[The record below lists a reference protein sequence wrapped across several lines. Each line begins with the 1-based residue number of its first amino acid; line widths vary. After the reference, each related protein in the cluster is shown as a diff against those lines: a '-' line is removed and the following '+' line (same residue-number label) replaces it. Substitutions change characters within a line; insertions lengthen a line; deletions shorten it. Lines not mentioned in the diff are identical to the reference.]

1 MTTQNPSN
9 PAFNG
14 ELAHLVWLLVY
25 RPTHL
30 DAQKGALR
38 RALAIVL
45 EEGCRVSQVD
55 VANSAAELSRGEA
68 RPDDFLWL
76 TELAARMGAH
86 AVRVVEVH
94 QGARAVDVLG
104 LARALA
110 AAGAQDD
117 GRSFDAEIL
126 SLAPTTLTV
135 HLGRTGFVRTPTP
148 PGGMRPIGLRPSL
161 TPPVGQM
168 SVADA
173 IKERGPRS
181 ALETPS
187 ALRRPTPEAAVRI
200 IQDAIM
206 PQSTDL
212 APSDLVMR
220 LRGELTPEDAPPIL
234 DEIGRMLE
242 GAAGVGRWDLI
253 VDVATKLLDREA
265 SVTDPDVR
273 RAFGIQFRRLAKP
286 SNMRG
291 IIDLLVTRRE
301 LRDDIHRFLQR
312 QGEPAADLLV
322 EMLVAAEG
330 AAARRAYRDAIL
342 KCPSAVEPLMHLL
355 RDHRWFVVRNAA
367 ELLGELNA
375 TEADQ
380 ELINTSRHSD
390 VRVRRAATLA
400 LIRLG
405 TPRAMHTMLHALVD
419 EEAEVRRR
427 AASGL
432 GAMRHNPRAAGGLLA
447 ALDDEEDTDVIHAVL
462 AALGHHATPEVV
474 TRLIKE
480 SSAGSIL
487 RRRTSARRVAA
498 IAGLAE
504 AATPEALAQLRSLVG
519 DKDRAVREAA
529 ERALAASAEPA
540 TSPA

>member
-1 MTTQNPSN
+1 MTEQNPSN
-9 PAFNG
+9 PAFTG

-30 DAQKGALR
+30 DSQKGALR
-38 RALAIVL
+38 RALALAL
-45 EEGCRVSQVD
+45 EEGSRVAQVD
-55 VANSAAELSRGEA
+55 VARAAAELTKTEP

-76 TELAARMGAH
+76 TELAARMSAH
-86 AVRVVEVH
+86 AVKAIDVH

-110 AAGAQDD
+110 AAGAHDE

-126 SLAPTTLTV
+126 SLAPTTLSV

-148 PGGMRPIGLRPSL
+148 PGGMRPIGLRPSG
-161 TPPVGQM
+161 TPPMGQVP
-168 SVADA
+168 VADA
-173 IKERGPRS
+173 IAERGPRS
-181 ALETPS
+181 ALETPM

-206 PQSTDL
+206 PPNGDN
-212 APSDLVMR
+212 AHDLVMR
-220 LRGELTPEDAPPIL
+220 LRGDLSPDAAPPLL

-242 GAAGVGRWDLI
+242 DAARANRWELVI
-253 VDVATKLLDREA
+253 DVATKLLEREA
-265 SVTDPDVR
+265 LVNHPDVR

-286 SNMRG
+286 GNMRG
-291 IIDLLVTRRE
+291 IIDLLVHRRE

-322 EMLVAAEG
+322 EMLVAAES
-330 AAARRAYRDAIL
+330 APARRAYRDAIL
-342 KCPSAVEPLMHLL
+342 KCPSAIEPLMHLL

-390 VRVRRAATLA
+390 ARVRRAATLA

-405 TPRAMHTMLHALVD
+405 TPRAMHTMLHALRD
-419 EEAEVRRR
+419 EEASVRQR

-432 GAMRHNPRAAGGLLA
+432 GATQHNSRAAGALLA
-447 ALDDEEDTDVIHAVL
+447 ALDAEEDADVITAIL
-462 AALGHHATPEVV
+462 GAMGHHATPDVMA
-474 TRLIKE
+474 RLVKE
-480 SSAGSIL
+480 SSTGSIL
-487 RRRTSARRVAA
+487 RRRAPGRRIAA

-504 AATPEALAQLRSLVG
+504 VGTAESLAQLKTLAS
-519 DKDRAVREAA
+519 DKDRGVREAA
-529 ERALAASAEPA
+529 ERALAAPA
-540 TSPA
+540 VAATAPA